1 MMDFLPEIVI
11 IFCSFAGFL
20 LAAYLHHKKEKPQEA
35 FVCPLKGNCAAVIHS
50 EFSHFFGIPV
60 EWLGMAYYLAI
71 AAMYGLFLA
80 LPLLLTPATLFLS
93 IGISMMA
100 FLFSVYL
107 TFIQLVYLKQICTWC
122 LTSAGLSTIIFFTS
136 LFGSN
141 FEFLGLMDT
150 MRPVILI
157 IHLVGIALGLGGATF
172 TDVFFFKFLRD
183 LKISRDEAAILRT
196 ISQVIWFG
204 LAVLILSGIGLYLGD
219 VAGYNQSSKFLMK
232 MVVVA
237 VILVNGA
244 FLNLK
249 ITPHLIHISFGDDP
263 MKSPKQELRRERRV
277 AFALGGVSFV
287 SWYSALI
294 LGAVKTVPW
303 SLPVL
308 LTIYGAVLVV
318 AIIGSQVMERQMGKR
333 LMV

>member
-1 MMDFLPEIVI
+1 MAFLPEILI
-11 IFCSFAGFL
+11 IFCAFAGFL
-20 LAAYLHHKKEKPQEA
+20 LAAYLHHKKVKPQET
-35 FVCPLKGNCAAVIHS
+35 FVCPLHGDCVAVIHS

-60 EWLGMAYYLAI
+60 EWLGMTYYLAI
-71 AAMYGLFLA
+71 AVMYGLFLA

-93 IGISMMA
+93 IGISGAA

-122 LTSAGLSTIIFFTS
+122 LTSAGLSTVIFFTS

-141 FEFLGLMDT
+141 FEFLGLLDT
-150 MRPVILI
+150 MRPAILI
-157 IHLVGIALGLGGATF
+157 LHLIGIAIGLGGATF

-183 LKISRDEAAILRT
+183 LKISRGEAAILRT

-204 LAVLILSGIGLYLGD
+204 LALLILSGVGLYLGD
-219 VAGYNQSSKFLMK
+219 AATYNQSSKFLMK
-232 MVVVA
+232 MIVVA
-237 VILVNGA
+237 VLVVNGA

-263 MKSPKQELRRERRV
+263 MKTPKEELQRERKI
-277 AFALGGVSFV
+277 AFALGAVSFV

-294 LGAVKTVPW
+294 LGALRSVPW
-303 SLPVL
+303 SLPTL
-308 LTIYGAVLVV
+308 LTIYIALLAV
-318 AIIGSQVMERQMGKR
+318 AITGSQVMERQLGKR
-333 LMV
+333 LMA